1 VLKKFESIIASRYI
15 FSKRKFNFISIISWL
30 SVAGLALGV
39 ASLIIV
45 QSIFNGFREFAQT
58 QMHSVPPHIQIF
70 SGEDDFDKI
79 NEIVKEFEH
88 QAHISEMQSTKA
100 MLMTSEKQS
109 LVNIRSFSDA
119 KHFTELRSN
128 FVNGDIFLEREILDD
143 FLIIGAG
150 IAGKLKIFPGDTV
163 KILSP
168 KMIEYSI
175 ATYGILPP
183 KRAVVS
189 AVFQSGSAKSDDN
202 LVYISKNSY
211 TRIFGKDSK
220 SNLRKSYGLTLSQP
234 DDAGFIKQKL
244 ENLSS
249 KIRVITWQ
257 DENKKLIDIMNFETL
272 ASFIIVGLIVII
284 AVFNLFASMLM
295 SILEK
300 KENSITFAR
309 LGAELSSVRQIFF
322 RQSIVIGA
330 LGIFL
335 GMTLGLAFVFIQTK
349 FGLIHLYLGGVS
361 VQKMPILAD
370 WGQIIIIFLFALI
383 INLVISFIP
392 IRKIMTNNFFT
403 YNNNL

>member
-30 SVAGLALGV
+30 SVTGLALGV

-45 QSIFNGFREFAQT
+45 QSIFNGFRDFAQS
-58 QMHSVPPHIQIF
+58 QMHSVPPHVQIF
-70 SGEDDFDKI
+70 SNGNNFDKI

-88 QAHISEMQSTKA
+88 ESYISEMQSTKA
-100 MLMTSEKQS
+100 MIMTSEKQS
-109 LVNIRSFSDA
+109 LVNIRSLSDA
-119 KHFTELRSN
+119 KLFAELRNN
-128 FVNGDIFLEREILDD
+128 FVNGDIFEGGELLDD

-150 IAGKLKIFPGDTV
+150 IASKLKIFPSDTV

-189 AVFQSGSAKSDDN
+189 AVFQSGSAKADNN
-202 LVYISKNSY
+202 LVYISPKNY
-211 TRIFGKDSK
+211 ARIFGE
-220 SNLRKSYGLTLSQP
+220 NLKNNSRVSYGLTLAEP
-234 DDAGFIKQKL
+234 DEAGLIKQKL
-244 ENLSS
+244 ESIS
-249 KIRVITWQ
+249 TRIQVITWQ
-257 DENKKLIDIMNFETL
+257 DENKKLIEIMNFETL

-309 LGAELSSVRQIFF
+309 LGAQPSSVRQIFF
-322 RQSIVIGA
+322 RQSIAIGA
-330 LGIFL
+330 LGIFV
-335 GMTLGLAFVFIQTK
+335 GMTIGLGFVFIQTK

-370 WGQIIIIFLFALI
+370 WPQIFIIFLFALA

-392 IRKIMTNNFFT
+392 IRKLMTNN
-403 YNNNL
+403 L